1 MVLLLNAQ
9 SLDANPTPDY
19 TIIGEQMGLCLSG
32 ILIIV
37 MFIVLPYNLIWLMMN
52 TDEEMFDQRR
62 SQIGVIYDSIDVGQY
77 STRLY
82 YLFYVVRRIGLVL
95 IIRYMNKT
103 FHYIFNSYL
112 NIVYIIYLAGF
123 RPWTRSKLIRIE
135 IANEMVYALLNYFLV
150 LFTDLTPDQN

>member
-1 MVLLLNAQ
+1 MVVLLLNAQ

-62 SQIGVIYDSIDVGQY
+62 SQIGVIYDSIDVSQY

-82 YLFYVVRRIGLVL
+82 YLFYVLC
-95 IIRYMNKT
+95 
-103 FHYIFNSYL
+103 YL
-112 NIVYIIYLAGF
+112 LFIV
-123 RPWTRSKLIRIE
+123 
-135 IANEMVYALLNYFLV
+135 
-150 LFTDLTPDQN
+150 